1 MKLDLILENTR
12 NKYALGLLEESANLT
27 EIDLLKGRMMINE
40 STMSIRKML
49 VEEGTMESIKSFL
62 EESWTNA
69 LLEEFSGIAGDL
81 DIAGGNYLSGVD
93 SDAGQAASTA
103 FYHARNNDMGVDD
116 VIPAAA
122 LVGAGVA
129 GTAALGRYSDRNNP
143 GQFRRDVAAV
153 RAVPGQV
160 VQAARQ
166 VPVDTRAG
174 YTAGMN
180 PNRFSRN
187 NPGFAYNV
195 GKSAAGFARPF
206 RG

>member
-62 EESWTNA
+62 EESWTMA
-69 LLEEFSGIAGDL
+69 LLEEFSAEGYAL
-81 DIAGGNYLSGVD
+81 PEEVEVD
-93 SDAGQAASTA
+93 QG
-103 FYHARNNDMGVDD
+103 
-116 VIPAAA
+116 IPAAA
-122 LVGAGVA
+122 LVAGGAGALATGA
-129 GTAALGRYSDRNNP
+129 GLARYGNPQGAATL
-143 GQFRRDVAAV
+143 RRDVAAV

-160 VQAARQ
+160 VQAVRQ
-166 VPVDTRAG
+166 VPVDARAG

-180 PNRFSRN
+180 PTRFARS
-187 NPGFAYNV
+187 NPGFAYKA
-195 GKSAAGFARPF
+195 GQAAGGVARPF